1 MRKKQKKNPASWPYV
16 AIGSVAAI
24 IAFFLFGIPTA
35 VIPNSYFFRMSPVTI
50 FDYIFLP
57 INSVLFGA
65 FIALLFYQGNY
76 KRLIKLKN
84 TKTESAATGAAFV
97 NVLALGC
104 PICNVVLVSLFSTTA
119 LMTYLEPA
127 RPALSVLTAGILGTA
142 IYFKAKS
149 IKECKVC
156 KRK

>member
-1 MRKKQKKNPASWPYV
+1 MKKKQIKLWPYIV
-16 AIGSVAAI
+16 IGSVAAI

-50 FDYIFLP
+50 FDYVFLP
-57 INSVLFGA
+57 VNSILLGT

-76 KRLIKLKN
+76 KRLTKLKN

-119 LMTYLEPA
+119 LMTYFEPL
-127 RPALSVLTAGILGTA
+127 RPALAVLTAGILGTA